1 MAAVPERE
9 HDPVPRPAFDLTF
22 SFYPPAISLKIADR
36 QLAGYALAGLGL
48 GCGVALAVFYRNR
61 PALVENAVRAAL
73 EGPGFQ
79 VANIAP
85 GSILVKLHCDTQESF
100 LSFMEG
106 FETEQV
112 KQRLNKEFSRIGYN
126 EKLDVT
132 ITNKIEVYK
141 KLDVIR

>member
-1 MAAVPERE
+1 M
-9 HDPVPRPAFDLTF
+9 
-22 SFYPPAISLKIADR
+22 
-36 QLAGYALAGLGL
+36 
-48 GCGVALAVFYRNR
+48 
-61 PALVENAVRAAL
+61 ENAVRAAL
-73 EGPGFQ
+73 EVPGVQ

-85 GSILVKLHCDTQESF
+85 GSILVELHCDTQESF

-106 FETEQV
+106 FVTEQV